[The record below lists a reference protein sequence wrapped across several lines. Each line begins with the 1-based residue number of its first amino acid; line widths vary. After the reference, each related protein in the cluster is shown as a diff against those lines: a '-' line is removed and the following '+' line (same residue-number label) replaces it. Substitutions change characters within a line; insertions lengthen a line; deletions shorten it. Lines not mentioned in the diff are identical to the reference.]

1 MTVTMVESAQI
12 AGPRMGYY
20 VLTFSRT
27 PADTGPRAALTSEL
41 ADLPSPRNQLAII
54 ISGRVI
60 AHPAV
65 ISPITRGQVR
75 ISGFATHAQAERLL
89 RSLRG

>member
-1 MTVTMVESAQI
+1 MVESAQI
-12 AGPRMGYY
+12 AGLRMGYY
-20 VLTFSRT
+20 VLTFSLT
-27 PADTGPRAALTSEL
+27 PADTGPLAALTSEL
-41 ADLPSPRNQLAII
+41 ASLPSPRDQLAII

-60 AHPAV
+60 AHPV